1 MFKGNSKLD
10 KIDPMTGNALG
21 DLLARVGELIQ
32 LTPEL
37 RDFAPW
43 PNQPHF
49 IRLEPAAVP
58 AISLIE
64 GLAVQKTIATSQIVE
79 SIKSAARGAS
89 WQQTYS
95 EAEVGADF
103 LNRYGWFE
111 LVGPSGYY
119 FSDSARA
126 FIVFWDAGLHYP
138 AHLHEA
144 EELYYVLAGSAEF
157 HADGQPSARLVP
169 EGTRYHAS
177 NQLHAMDTHAEPVL
191 ALVMWRGQGLKDSV
205 RMAAS

>member
-1 MFKGNSKLD
+1 
-10 KIDPMTGNALG
+10 MTKNALE
-21 DLLARVGELIQ
+21 DLLATVVELVRAK
-32 LTPEL
+32 PKL

-43 PNQPHF
+43 PKQLPPA
-49 IRLEPAAVP
+49 RLEPVAIP

-64 GLAVQKTIATSQIVE
+64 GLTVQTTPATSPIVDC
-79 SIKSAARGAS
+79 IKSASREVC

-95 EAEVGADF
+95 EAEVGVDF

-111 LVGPSGYY
+111 LVGPTGH
-119 FSDSARA
+119 FRSDSARVFIA
-126 FIVFWDAGLHYP
+126 FWGAGLHYP

-157 HADGQPSARLVP
+157 HSQDESSALLVP

-177 NQLHAMDTHAEPVL
+177 NQGHAMDTHTQPVL
-191 ALVMWRGQGLKDSV
+191 TLVLWRGRGLDGSA
-205 RMAAS
+205 RIATS